1 MCYNTDMQNPE
12 YTVYDFTDY
21 LQNSIFEKMFLL
33 YGQNHLTHLIYWFWE
48 GKNSADIPKI
58 FFQ

>member
-1 MCYNTDMQNPE
+1 MQNPE

-48 GKNSADIPKI
+48 GKNSADIPKN
-58 FFQ
+58 FYQ